1 MVKEDSCPFF
11 FNFGSLTSFLLNIP
25 FTLNLFE
32 I

>member
-1 MVKEDSCPFF
+1 MVKEDSCLF
-11 FNFGSLTSFLLNIP
+11 FNFGSLTFFFNVP